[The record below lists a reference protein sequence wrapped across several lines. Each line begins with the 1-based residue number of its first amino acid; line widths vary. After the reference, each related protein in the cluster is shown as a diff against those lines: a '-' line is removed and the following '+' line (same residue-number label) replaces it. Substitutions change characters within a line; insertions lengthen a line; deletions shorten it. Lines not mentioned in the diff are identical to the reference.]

1 MRELHELI
9 CGLHIGGHS
18 LATKVLRAGYYWPTL
33 KTNTFDFTKRCR
45 RCQEFV
51 DILRTPLDNL
61 HSLSSPWPFSMWVMD
76 ILEPLPKAPGV
87 VKYLLVVIDYFTK
100 WVEVRPLWE
109 IMASEVEK
117 FTWKHL
123 ICRYDLPYA
132 IVTDNDTQFKAQ
144 TYEDFLTWLGINH
157 LITLVEHPQTNGQA
171 QATNIVIF
179 RVLRSRLNKS
189 KGLWKGEL
197 PSIL

>member
-18 LATKVLRAGYYWPTL
+18 LATKVLHAGYYWPTL

-123 ICRYDLPYA
+123 ICRYDLPYT
-132 IVTDNDTQFKAQ
+132 IFTDNDTQFKA
-144 TYEDFLTWLGINH
+144 
-157 LITLVEHPQTNGQA
+157 
-171 QATNIVIF
+171 
-179 RVLRSRLNKS
+179 
-189 KGLWKGEL
+189 
-197 PSIL
+197 

>member
-1 MRELHELI
+1 MRELYEGI
-9 CGLHIGGHS
+9 CDLHTGGCS
-18 LATKVLRAGYYWPTL
+18 FATKVVCVGCYWPTL
-33 KTNTFDFTKRCR
+33 KVNALDFTKRCR
-45 RCQEFV
+45 QCQEFAG
-51 DILRTPLDNL
+51 IPRTPLDNL
-61 HSLSSPWPFSMWVMD
+61 HSLSSPWPFAMWEMD
-76 ILEPLPKAPGV
+76 ILGPLPKAPGV
-87 VKYLLVVIDYFTK
+87 VKYLLVATNYFTK
-100 WVEVRPLWE
+100 WIEARPLRE
-109 IMASEVEK
+109 ITASEVKK

>member
-1 MRELHELI
+1 MNFLIRGVLPLHKNEARHLKRKASYYVILDDELFKRGMTTPLWKCLNNQQAHHVMRELHELI

-18 LATKVLRAGYYWPTL
+18 LATKVLHAGYYWPTL

-123 ICRYDLPYA
+123 ICRYDLPYT
-132 IVTDNDTQFKAQ
+132 IFTDNDTQFKA
-144 TYEDFLTWLGINH
+144 
-157 LITLVEHPQTNGQA
+157 
-171 QATNIVIF
+171 
-179 RVLRSRLNKS
+179 
-189 KGLWKGEL
+189 
-197 PSIL
+197 